1 MKVNTL
7 LFVLSVRKPEFYLTF
22 GLLTLILCPVSYSAV
37 RPVSYSAVLR
47 KLKLVR
53 IVQTGA

>member
-37 RPVSYSAVLR
+37 LR